1 MFYLEVILSDELVDL
16 LYFDV
21 FLGLIS
27 LGLLL
32 RPLKVVKI
40 IEILFRS

>member
-16 LYFDV
+16 LNLDV